1 VWLPADIAVESAVVL
16 GGASIVAGRFSKPK
30 VAKLKFTSPTTVTP
44 NVSKLKASK
53 PTTFTHGFDRPH
65 VDTTKFDGP
74 HVNTA
79 KFDTPE
85 VSTPDV
91 EPLRPKL
98 ASATPVLRES
108 AILLVLYAAWRKLG
122 ELPTFGLD
130 RAFSRAEDLWHWE
143 RLLHLPNEATI
154 QHWLTHV
161 PVLLRFANLY
171 YIIFHVAPVGIFL
184 VWLFVRHRDE
194 YSKWRNIFAGA
205 SLACI
210 IIQTIPVAPPRM
222 FPQFGFIDT
231 GQVYGPQVY
240 DSVGGNLAG
249 QLAAMPSM
257 HVLWAVAIGASVM
270 SVSTSKWRWIGFAH
284 AVLTVYAVTVTGYHW
299 LADGIVGAALVG
311 AGVLIYELVDHR
323 RKDTT
328 DAQVEVP
335 QLEPASAV

>member
-1 VWLPADIAVESAVVL
+1 MWLPADIAVESAVVL
-16 GGASIVAGRFSKPK
+16 GGASIVAGRFSRPK
-30 VAKLKFTSPTTVTP
+30 VAEPNSTIPTTI
-44 NVSKLKASK
+44 
-53 PTTFTHGFDRPH
+53 
-65 VDTTKFDGP
+65 
-74 HVNTA
+74 
-79 KFDTPE
+79 TPE
-85 VSTPDV
+85 VA
-91 EPLRPKL
+91 PLRPKL
-98 ASATPVLRES
+98 AAATPVLRES
-108 AILLVLYAAWRKLG
+108 AVLLVLYAAWRKLG

-143 RLLHLPNEATI
+143 RWLHLPNEATL

-184 VWLFVRHRDE
+184 IWLFVRHRDE
-194 YSKWRNIFAGA
+194 YPKWRNIFAGA
-205 SLACI
+205 SLVCI
-210 IIQTIPVAPPRM
+210 LIQTIPVAPPRM

-284 AVLTVYAVTVTGYHW
+284 AVLTIYAVTVTGYHW
-299 LADGIVGAALVG
+299 LADGIVGAALVFIG
-311 AGVLIYELVDHR
+311 IAIAKVVERRGMRRTWSETEETVDQAHGVRRPSVGERREELAR
-323 RKDTT
+323 
-328 DAQVEVP
+328 
-335 QLEPASAV
+335 